1 MIMPMI
7 RKTLS
12 LAVLLSS
19 TALHADRTTIRLE
32 DGWHFKKGTIQKVYN
47 TSSFDDSNW
56 SIVRVPHDWSISG
69 EFNPSAHG
77 STGKL
82 PWKGEGCYRRSF
94 TIDSKDI
101 GKRFYLDF
109 DGVMSFPKVYL
120 NGQLVGEWDY
130 GYTPFRVDLTD
141 YILFDSANTLSVTI
155 DNQHGYSRWYPGAG
169 IYRKVELTTS
179 DPVHLAHWGT
189 FAKLKDPEKLDTLKV
204 QTRMENH
211 TTNAS
216 DVLLNLTLVNAE
228 GNTVAEQR
236 IPVRIQA
243 NSNTQVEADMHV
255 DSPIAWDIENPYLY
269 TLKTELLK
277 KDYVLDHSE
286 THIGLRTIKFTA
298 NDGFILNGRRV
309 QFYGVNLHHGLGP
322 LGTAFNKRAAQRQLE
337 VMKDMGVNAIRTSHN
352 PPAEELLDLCDEMGL
367 VVWDETFDKWDGTCG
382 RDGSEPPLEKY
393 GLKHLKNHMERDR
406 NHPSVIIWSTG
417 NEINPGENGTNPEN
431 VKLMAD
437 MARSIDD
444 SRPIAEACNIPSL
457 SYGGNYDSLDLTG
470 WNYARRYFAAR
481 EVYPEKPIIYSE
493 SASALSTR
501 GYYKL
506 PLPIRHTDYLENKQ
520 VSSYDLTAAPWSD
533 IADVEFDLME
543 RDSYVQG
550 EFVWT
555 GIDYMGEPTPFDAE
569 ARSSYFGVTDLC
581 VFPKDRY
588 YLYRSYW
595 RPDETT
601 VHILP
606 HWNWPDRVGKN
617 VPVFVYTNGDS
628 VELFLNGKSLGMRYK
643 GELPDREPNKV
654 IGASVFVSS
663 TGRGTDEKALID
675 GDNKTTWYAAKSK
688 ENQWIEYD
696 FGEKTH
702 LGYIGF
708 NFVDPEKNYAYT
720 LSAST
725 DGLTWDTL
733 LEKGLSNV
741 PLYEG
746 PNRVFHKID
755 ADARYL
761 KVEFTKTDKPD
772 RQIALHNV
780 YVFSKPQESDYYD
793 VTYKYRLR
801 WNDVTYE
808 PGELKV
814 VAYKDGRVLG
824 ETYMR
829 TAGKA
834 TQVRM
839 KADRTELD
847 NTGEDL
853 CFITIDL
860 ADEKGTHCPNADDLV
875 TFSLSG
881 SAEIAAVGNGNPMS
895 FESFRG
901 NQRHLYQGKALLVIR
916 PLKHAEGDIIVT
928 ASVDG
933 LQDATL
939 ILKAK

>member
-1 MIMPMI
+1 M

-19 TALHADRTTIRLE
+19 TALHADRTTIRLN
-32 DGWHFKKGTIQKVYN
+32 DGWHFKKGSIEEAYHS
-47 TSSFDDSNW
+47 SSFDDSDW
-56 SIVRVPHDWSISG
+56 SVVRVPHDWAISG
-69 EFNPSAHG
+69 QFDPSAHG

-82 PWKGEGCYRRSF
+82 PWKGEGCYRKSF
-94 TIDSKDI
+94 KIDSKDI

-141 YILFDSANTLSVTI
+141 YILFDSPNMLTVTV

-169 IYRKVELTTS
+169 IYRHVDLVTS
-179 DPVHLAHWGT
+179 DAVHLSNWGT
-189 FAKLKDPEKLDTLKV
+189 FAKLKNPEKLDTLKV

-216 DVLLNLTLVNAE
+216 DVLLKLTLVDAE
-228 GNTVAEQR
+228 GDTVAEQA
-236 IPVRIQA
+236 IPVRIPA
-243 NSNTQVEADMHV
+243 DSNNQVEAEMQL
-255 DSPIAWDIENPYLY
+255 SNPIVWDVENPYLY

-277 KDYVLDHSE
+277 KNYVLDHSE
-286 THIGLRTIKFTA
+286 TRIGLRTIKFTA

-322 LGTAFNKRAAQRQLE
+322 LGTAFNKRAAQRQLQI
-337 VMKDMGVNAIRTSHN
+337 MKDMGVNSIRTSHN
-352 PPAEELLDLCDEMGL
+352 PPAKELLDLCDEMGL
-367 VVWDETFDKWDGTCG
+367 LVWDETFDKWDGTCG
-382 RDGSEPPLEKY
+382 REGNEPPLESY
-393 GLKHLKNHMERDR
+393 GLKHLKHHMERDR

-417 NEINPGENGTNPEN
+417 NEINPGENGTTPEN
-431 VKLMAD
+431 VTLMVD
-437 MARSIDD
+437 LARSIDD
-444 SRPIAEACNIPSL
+444 SRPIAEACHIPGL
-457 SYGGNYDSLDLTG
+457 SYGNNFDALDLTG
-470 WNYARRYFAAR
+470 WNYARRYLMAR
-481 EVYPEKPIIYSE
+481 KIYPEKPIIYSE

-501 GYYKL
+501 GYYHL

-543 RDSYVQG
+543 KDSYVQG

-569 ARSSYFGVTDLC
+569 ARSSYFGIADLC
-581 VFPKDRY
+581 GFPKDRY

-601 VHILP
+601 IHILP

-628 VELFLNGKSLGMRYK
+628 AELFLNGKSLGMRYK
-643 GELPDREPNKV
+643 GELPEREPNKV
-654 IGASVFVSS
+654 LNASVFVSS
-663 TGRGTDEKALID
+663 TAKGFNSSALTDGNNETIWSAETGGIKP
-675 GDNKTTWYAAKSK
+675 
-688 ENQWIEYD
+688 WIEYD
-696 FGEKTH
+696 LGENTH

-708 NFVDPEKNYAYT
+708 NFVEPEKDYAYT
-720 LSAST
+720 ISVSV
-725 DGLTWDTL
+725 DGVTWKKL
-733 LEKGLSNV
+733 LDKSLSNV
-741 PLYEG
+741 PMYDG
-746 PNRVFHKID
+746 PNRVFHNVNE
-755 ADARYL
+755 DARYL
-761 KVEFTKTDKPD
+761 KVEFTGTDKPNH
-772 RQIALHNV
+772 RIALHNV
-780 YVFSKPQESDYYD
+780 YVYSKPQESDYYD

-801 WNDVTYE
+801 WNDVSYE

-814 VAYKDGRVLG
+814 VAYKDGRVFG

-829 TAGKA
+829 TAGEA
-834 TQVRM
+834 NQVRM
-839 KADRTELD
+839 QADRTVLD
-847 NTGEDL
+847 NSGEDL
-853 CFITIDL
+853 CFITVDL
-860 ADEKGTHCPNADDLV
+860 ADAKGTHCPNADDLV
-875 TFSLSG
+875 TFHVSG

-901 NQRHLYQGKALLVIR
+901 NQKHLFQGKALLVIR
-916 PLKHAEGDIIVT
+916 PFKDAEGNIQVT

-933 LQDATL
+933 LKKAELTL
-939 ILKAK
+939 SIE